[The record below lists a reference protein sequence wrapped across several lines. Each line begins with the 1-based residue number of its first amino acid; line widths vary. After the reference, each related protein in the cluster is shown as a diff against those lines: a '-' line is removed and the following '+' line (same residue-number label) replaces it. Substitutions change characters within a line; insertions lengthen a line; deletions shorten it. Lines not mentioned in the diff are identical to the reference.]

1 MSQSLSIIIVDKSAI
16 LKKLTVKNFDMKE
29 LYKKCG
35 FKKADDFNLQTEW
48 SIKIDNVNYIIQL
61 YGKDSGKANSEN
73 KYEFPPPVD
82 TILYFGSC
90 ALIGFLKED
99 RTFTNLT
106 IELWEKCYEKL
117 YGGFENLELS
127 CIEDENEEDELEN
140 IPEHLKTKKGGYLKD
155 GFVVDSSS
163 SDDNEN
169 QSEIKEDEEDYM
181 DDIGSELSEES
192 YTE

>member
-1 MSQSLSIIIVDKSAI
+1 M
-16 LKKLTVKNFDMKE
+16 
-29 LYKKCG
+29 
-35 FKKADDFNLQTEW
+35 
-48 SIKIDNVNYIIQL
+48 

-169 QSEIKEDEEDYM
+169 QSEIKEDEEDYI